1 MMKPVKNIF
10 AVPLTLA
17 MLMQGGVAS
26 AENASNPLAAVNS
39 TDLRIQPTT
48 SDDRD
53 KVDVFIDGAYMI
65 TPKLKFKYELHY
77 NFTDITGTDQNGF
90 EKLNLKPLYFP
101 TTGKLGGDWGY
112 KTTVGAELILDLGE
126 TSKGT
131 SAGAD
136 QIAPLFG
143 AAFSNSATGLTL
155 IPLFQHFESFNGST
169 DISQSSA
176 RLIAIKPF
184 GGANWF
190 KLDAKIPYDWE
201 NDEWPVTAEI
211 QVGHNYSESFALY
224 GDILLGL
231 GADRPYDYGL
241 GVGLRFIY

>member
-1 MMKPVKNIF
+1 MLGQKMS
-10 AVPLTLA
+10 AVPFTCA
-17 MLMQGGVAS
+17 MLMLGGAAG

-39 TDLRIQPTT
+39 TDLRVQPTT
-48 SDDRD
+48 SDTHD
-53 KVDVFIDGAYMI
+53 KVDVWIDGAYMI

-77 NFTDITGTDQNGF
+77 NSTDITGTDQSGF

-101 TTGKLGGDWGY
+101 TEGKLGGEWMY
-112 KTTVGAELILDLGE
+112 KTTVGVELILDLGE
-126 TSKGT
+126 ASKGT

-143 AAFSNSATGLTL
+143 AAFTNSATRLTL
-155 IPLFQHFESFNGST
+155 IPLFQHFVSYNGST

-184 GGANWF
+184 GDANWL

-201 NDEWPVTAEI
+201 NNLWPATAEI
-211 QVGHNYSESFALY
+211 QVGRNLSKKIALY
-224 GDILLGL
+224 GDVLIGI

-241 GVGLRFIY
+241 GVGLRFNY